1 MYRVLCE
8 NIARLLI
15 IFRESPFI
23 STGNYINNSIII
35 VMVMM
40 KPPADM
46 PGLGYLEA
54 HPRISACSLTGGS
67 TPHKTPSDHTPN
79 LI

>member
-35 VMVMM
+35 VMMM
-40 KPPADM
+40 MTPFEITAPHPPAVLPINRRPD
-46 PGLGYLEA
+46 LQ
-54 HPRISACSLTGGS
+54 
-67 TPHKTPSDHTPN
+67 HTP
-79 LI
+79 